1 MKYFTSLPALLILVK
16 GTKIWLCP
24 KINNEE
30 RSSGEIFPSLPNP
43 YDLSQ
48 SLKSLCT
55 GFAIIYLRVI
65 ELVNVIP

>member
-1 MKYFTSLPALLILVK
+1 MA
-16 GTKIWLCP
+16 P

-30 RSSGEIFPSLPNP
+30 SSSGEIFPSLPNP

-55 GFAIIYLRVI
+55 GFAVIYFSVI